1 MTNDSWV
8 GTYKKGPLRPGEEPK
23 ADYYYTQ
30 AEVDAMLAGEG
41 RDGAPGLIGIPNSNE
56 QSKKD
61 HLNTFWTPWN
71 NTEMEDVTLE
81 KKIEHVESMVN
92 AEGLQPRQH
101 INHPGRYYG
110 GSDKATGE
118 EAANDPAN
126 IQRYVDIFEK
136 NTKALR
142 GMEIVNKVGDGDSY
156 SDRIIWD
163 NILAE
168 TMPEQNVWG
177 YANDDAHSTGA
188 LGYDYNNLLM
198 PELTEE
204 AVQAAMDSGAWYST
218 AFVAKRELGA
228 DFKGDRWQPGP
239 VISDIVVDEKE
250 DTITIEGDN
259 YNVIEWI
266 ADGEIIATGN
276 TLDLDEYGKDID
288 NYVRAQLKG
297 DNGISFTNAFGIDF
311 AKKTNNGRFLSDS
324 EAADFA
330 LASIDRTTADVHV
343 ARDFKGK
350 DKQFVVT
357 ITTADGVQ
365 TVNVDAETGEIL

>member
-1 MTNDSWV
+1 MKRSLSIMTVGAVVLAGGLATMPANADMQDLDYTILSPYASVDWGWNQYKAGFHNHTTESDGGNSLREMIDTAYALGFNVYAATDHNVTNESWV

-23 ADYYYTQ
+23 ADYYYTRE
-30 AEVDAMLAGEG
+30 EVDAMLAGDG
-41 RDGAPGLIGIPNSNE
+41 RDGAPGFLGIPNSNE

-81 KKIEHVESMVN
+81 KKIEHVEGMVN

-110 GSDKATGE
+110 GSDKTTGE

-126 IQRYVDIFEK
+126 IQRYVGIFEK

-156 SDRIIWD
+156 SDRIIWE

-198 PELTEE
+198 PELSEE
-204 AVQAAMDSGAWYST
+204 AVQGALDSGAWYST
-218 AFVAKRELGA
+218 ALVAKRELGA

-259 YNVIEWI
+259 YNVIEWV

-276 TLDLDEYGKDID
+276 TLDLTSGG
-288 NYVRAQLKG
+288 AQP
-297 DNGISFTNAFGIDF
+297 
-311 AKKTNNGRFLSDS
+311 
-324 EAADFA
+324 
-330 LASIDRTTADVHV
+330 
-343 ARDFKGK
+343 
-350 DKQFVVT
+350 
-357 ITTADGVQ
+357 
-365 TVNVDAETGEIL
+365 